1 MKKKKLI
8 FEFCEFQV
16 SVNTNQSVIC
26 HQKKSSNERTVECET
41 VRLYCSPLFFSA
53 RIHRLI
59 SRTTLVKDHCWG
71 NSVGDL
77 EPVNTCMV

>member
-41 VRLYCSPLFFSA
+41 VRLYCSPLFLSA
-53 RIHRLI
+53 RIHCENNQ
-59 SRTTLVKDHCWG
+59 SD
-71 NSVGDL
+71 NSCKGSL
-77 EPVNTCMV
+77 LGKFSG